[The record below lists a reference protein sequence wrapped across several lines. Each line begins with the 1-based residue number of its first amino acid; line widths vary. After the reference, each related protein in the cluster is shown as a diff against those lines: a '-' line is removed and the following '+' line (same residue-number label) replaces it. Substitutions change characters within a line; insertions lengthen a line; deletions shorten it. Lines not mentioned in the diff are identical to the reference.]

1 MSQRFSTSGSP
12 GALPWLICFLA
23 LSTSH
28 TVNSVSVIPSLCR
41 TGWTL
46 SRVVSSA
53 GVLDEA
59 YPSLRAE
66 TGTSDQINTMWRI
79 LVGKVPEGFAQ
90 VLARCSSLAQTK
102 YMTRHNAAV
111 IELYFDGNAKG
122 PQACRLFSSLV
133 LTSGAQPVVP
143 VRRRSSILRCSCL
156 RRAHTWLIGDLLT
169 TRRWVWWLWKWAVH
183 DWTTARRRILR
194 RQRSTKHCGG
204 SLLGNT
210 QSTRSWSWTS
220 SLTFCRNSPR
230 S

>member
-23 LSTSH
+23 LNTSH

-102 YMTRHNAAV
+102 YMTWHNAAL

-143 VRRRSSILRCSCL
+143 VRRRSSILRCSCS
-156 RRAHTWLIGDLLT
+156 RRAHIGF
-169 TRRWVWWLWKWAVH
+169 
-183 DWTTARRRILR
+183 I
-194 RQRSTKHCGG
+194 
-204 SLLGNT
+204 
-210 QSTRSWSWTS
+210 
-220 SLTFCRNSPR
+220 RNL
-230 S
+230 

>member
-1 MSQRFSTSGSP
+1 MQNRINIIQGCVFKRGSSSELKPTRVYAQRPVRQTKLTP
-12 GALPWLICFLA
+12 CEE
-23 LSTSH
+23 
-28 TVNSVSVIPSLCR
+28 C
-41 TGWTL
+41 
-46 SRVVSSA
+46 
-53 GVLDEA
+53 
-59 YPSLRAE
+59 
-66 TGTSDQINTMWRI
+66 
-79 LVGKVPEGFAQ
+79 VGKVPESFAQ

-102 YMTRHNAAV
+102 YMTWHNAAL

-143 VRRRSSILRCSCL
+143 VRRRSSILRFSCL
-156 RRAHTWLIGDLLT
+156 RRARTWLIGDLLT

-204 SLLGNT
+204 SLLSNT
-210 QSTRSWSWTS
+210 QSTRSSTWTS
-220 SLTFCRNSPR
+220 SLTFCWNNQR